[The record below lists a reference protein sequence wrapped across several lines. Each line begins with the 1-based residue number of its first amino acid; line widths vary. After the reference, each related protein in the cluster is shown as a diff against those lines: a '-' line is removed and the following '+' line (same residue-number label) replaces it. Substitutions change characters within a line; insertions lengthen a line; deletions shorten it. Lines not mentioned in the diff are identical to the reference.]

1 MDDCLIGIDIDA
13 TTIRVA
19 CIQDNEIE
27 NMVSEEIRDNEDK
40 YLIIDQI
47 AVLVDRVLIPQVSGI
62 GLGVP
67 SVVDTQKGIVYD
79 VQNIPSWEEVPVK
92 AIYEKKFQLPVFVN
106 NNANCFVLGEK
117 YFGKGQSFDTVVGL
131 VVCDS
136 GLGAGI
142 IIDGMLYEGRNCG
155 AGEVG
160 MFPYRNSIME
170 HYCSGQFFSRREGIT
185 ALEACRLAAEGN
197 AQIQALF
204 EEFGIHFGI
213 AVEAVIY
220 AYDPEMIII
229 GGPISRA
236 FSFFK
241 DTMYSSLESFAYQNS
256 LKKIAI
262 EVTEDK
268 RITLKGAAALVLEN
282 KLNCQV

>member
-13 TTIRVA
+13 ANIRVA

-27 NMVSEEIRDNEDK
+27 NIVTEEICDHEDE
-40 YLIIDQI
+40 YRIIDQI
-47 AVLVDRVLIPQVSGI
+47 AELVDLVLVPQVSGI

-67 SVVDTQKGIVYD
+67 SVVDTQKGVVYD

-117 YFGKGQSFDTVVGL
+117 YFGKAQPFENVAGL
-131 VVCDS
+131 VIGNS
-136 GLGAGI
+136 GLGAGL
-142 IIDGMLYEGRNCG
+142 IIDGKLYEGRNCG

-170 HYCSGQFFSRREGIT
+170 HYCSGQFFRRREGIT
-185 ALEACRLAAEGN
+185 ALEAYRLASDGN
-197 AQIQALF
+197 TQIQALF

-213 AVEAVIY
+213 AIEAVIY
-220 AYDPEMIII
+220 AYDPDMIII
-229 GGPISRA
+229 GGPIGRA
-236 FSFFK
+236 FSLFE
-241 DTMYSSLESFAYQNS
+241 DSMYSSLESFAYQNS
-256 LKKIAI
+256 LKKIVL

-268 RITLKGAAALVLEN
+268 RIALKGAAALVLEN
-282 KLNCQV
+282 ELNCQV